1 MKDYYAVLG
10 VPRTATEAEIKKAY
24 RKLARQHHPDVA
36 GAEAEDRFKDVAAA
50 YEVLGNA
57 DKRAQFDRGVDPRGG
72 SSSAGAGAG
81 FGFEDIFETFFGSAM
96 GGSARRGPTSRT
108 QRGGDSLVEVN
119 VTLKEA
125 VFGVHRDV
133 MVDLAEACTACAGS
147 CCAAGTKPATCSQCN
162 GAGVVQRVARSLLGQ
177 VMTTAPCPRCSGFG
191 SIIESPCTECS
202 GQGRTRE
209 RRSIDIDIPAGVE
222 TGTRIRMS
230 GTGDVGPGGGPR
242 GDLYIEI
249 RELPHESFE
258 RRGNDLHCTLELPM
272 TAAALGTVATVESL
286 DGPQEIDVRPGTHAG
301 STVTLKGLGVGRLQ
315 RPGRGNLHVH
325 LDIQTP
331 TELDDAQT
339 ELLTQL
345 ARMRGEEFPEARL
358 APFGG
363 GVFSRLRGAFMGRG

>member
-10 VPRTATEAEIKKAY
+10 VPRNASEADIKKAY
-24 RKLARQHHPDVA
+24 RKLARELHPDVA
-36 GAEAEDRFKDVAAA
+36 GADAGDRFKDVAAA

-72 SSSAGAGAG
+72 NGSAGAGAG
-81 FGFEDIFETFFGSAM
+81 FGFEDIFETFFGASM
-96 GGSARRGPTSRT
+96 GGQSRRGPASRT
-108 QRGGDSLVEVN
+108 QRGGDSLVEVD
-119 VTLKEA
+119 VSLEEA
-125 VFGVHRDV
+125 VFGVRREV
-133 MVDLAEACTACAGS
+133 MVDLAEVCGACEGS
-147 CCAAGTKPATCSQCN
+147 CCAPGTKPVTCPQCN

-177 VMTTAPCPRCSGFG
+177 VMTTAPCPQCGGFG
-191 SIIESPCTECS
+191 SIIENPCTECS

-209 RRSIDIDIPAGVE
+209 RRSIDVDIPAGVE

-230 GTGDVGPGGGPR
+230 GMGDAGPGGGPR

-249 RELPHESFE
+249 RERPHESFE

-272 TAAALGTVATVESL
+272 TAAALGTVATVETL
-286 DGPQEIDVRPGTHAG
+286 DGPRDIDVRPGTHAG

-331 TELDDAQT
+331 TELDDEQV

-345 ARMRGEEFPEARL
+345 ARLRGEEFPEARL
-358 APFGG
+358 APIGG
-363 GVFSRLRGAFMGRG
+363 GVFSRLREAFMGRN